1 MGPHVVD
8 GSSCEFWMILAPQLG
23 HLVLAVAA
31 ICAAFA
37 VRLSVRNGT
46 NGGNGRSSSA
56 TGSGSGNPLGATKKG
71 RRVVDG

>member
-1 MGPHVVD
+1 MEA
-8 GSSCEFWMILAPQLG
+8 STCEFWMILAPQLG

-46 NGGNGRSSSA
+46 NGGRVERSLSSRTA
-56 TGSGSGNPLGATKKG
+56 SPPEGVSDDRS
-71 RRVVDG
+71 V

>member
-1 MGPHVVD
+1 MTD
-8 GSSCEFWMILAPQLG
+8 SSTCEFWMVLAPQLG

-46 NGGNGRSSSA
+46 NGGRVGRA
-56 TGSGSGNPLGATKKG
+56 RARAESGSGEKG
-71 RRVVDG
+71 